1 MRLILLLCFLM
12 FTLSA
17 AAQTDSLRPAV
28 DTMAKAL
35 PDTSRLNMVLLPV
48 ADTSYEESGI
58 ASWYGKQFEGRYT
71 SSGEIF
77 RTDSLTAAHK
87 TLPFG
92 TLVKV
97 TNLKND
103 SVVTVKITDRL
114 PKTSKRCIDLT
125 PRAARQLN
133 FLRAGLT
140 PVKLEVVGTA
150 PIYKKKKPATPK
162 KKTAAQPAA
171 VPAKK

>member
-1 MRLILLLCFLM
+1 MRPILILFILILALP
-12 FTLSA
+12 A
-17 AAQTDSLRPAV
+17 AAQTDTLKPAI
-28 DTMAKAL
+28 DSIAKAQI
-35 PDTSRLNMVLLPV
+35 DTPRLSKPQLPV
-48 ADTSYEESGI
+48 ADTSYEETGI

-103 SVVTVKITDRL
+103 SVVIVKITDRL

-140 PVKLEVVGTA
+140 PVRIEVIGSA
-150 PIYKKKKPATPK
+150 PLYKKKKPATPQ